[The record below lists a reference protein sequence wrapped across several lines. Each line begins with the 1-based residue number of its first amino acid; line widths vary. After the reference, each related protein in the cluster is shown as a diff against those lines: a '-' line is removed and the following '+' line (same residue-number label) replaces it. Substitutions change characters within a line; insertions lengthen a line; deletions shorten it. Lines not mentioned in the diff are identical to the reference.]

1 MTQDTPPL
9 DTQQTG
15 QTREHQLRFV
25 VNVLAR
31 RWIMILLISA
41 FGSVCLGIY
50 GLLKYDRP
58 QGTYSAQAKVLVTQ
72 SLWDRDIL
80 KGVGGASLFPVDA
93 QALVKRS
100 SNQRLAEKVARA
112 LVQQAV
118 AESLPAAAL
127 TTEEEYAAKTAQ
139 VKDML
144 NISVE
149 DPQSGVILIEARNC
163 PSRDEAARV
172 AEFAARIFV
181 EDNRQL
187 QVEEE
192 RKTHET
198 IRSRLEQLQD
208 ELSKAEAAEWQY
220 KEKMGF
226 QTYGKV
232 GEELAGIYRELSEKK
247 ALKEETNAK
256 LTEIAAQLTAIRA
269 QLPEALG
276 NVNDSVVSQ
285 MLTELNGLL
294 QEQLDLSVDYTPE
307 FPGLQQIQDEIVA
320 KKEAILEGIRML
332 DESAGG
338 GTNVWN
344 QRQDM
349 YRQQLD
355 LRLSLTG
362 IDIRMAA
369 LQRMLEDL
377 IPQIP
382 ELANKN
388 LEFERLAND
397 TQHIRDQ
404 FNRLREKEFEI
415 RTALDRENGQVER
428 HESVFASPVPVGGG
442 RIVVWMNFVLG
453 GLIGFGAGLALAM
466 MFETMDTSIKS
477 IEDINTYIGLE
488 VIGTIPYM
496 KFGKG
501 RGRKRRGT
509 YVAVSN
515 ESQMDECIVTQH
527 DPKSPVSE
535 AYRTLRTNF
544 QFATIKQKPK
554 TIMVTSAVPGEGKT
568 TTAVNMAVT
577 MADCG
582 IRVLLVDTDLR
593 RPNVHRVL
601 KMGRG
606 PGLADVLRGNAE
618 LGAVIRKTSIEN
630 LWVISSGRVPSNP
643 SELIGSA
650 KMQRLMGQLS
660 GQFDLVVCDAPSILV
675 VTDPV
680 LLATHVDTAVLV
692 VSVNNARRETVQRA
706 HKLLDAA
713 SVHIAGVVLN
723 GLEASRRH
731 YYYYYYYYEDGG
743 AGAWRRWARH

>member
-1 MTQDTPPL
+1 MAQDTPPL
-9 DTQQTG
+9 DPQQTG

-25 VNVLAR
+25 VNVLVR
-31 RWIMILLISA
+31 RWLMILLISF
-41 FGSVCLGIY
+41 FGSVGLGIY
-50 GLLKYDRP
+50 GLLKYERP
-58 QGTYSAQAKVLVTQ
+58 HGAYTAQAKVLVTQ
-72 SLWDRDIL
+72 SLWDRDVL
-80 KGVGGASLFPVDA
+80 KSVGGAPLFPVDA
-93 QALVKRS
+93 QSLVRRN

-118 AESLPAAAL
+118 AQSLPAAAL
-127 TTEEEYAAKTAQ
+127 ATEEEYAAKAAEI
-139 VKDML
+139 KGML
-144 NISVE
+144 NIAVE

-192 RKTHET
+192 QKTHET
-198 IRSRLEQLQD
+198 IRERLRQLQE
-208 ELSKAEAAEWQY
+208 ELSRAETAEWQY
-220 KEKMGF
+220 EQKMGF
-226 QTYGKV
+226 ETDD
-232 GEELAGIYRELSEKK
+232 ELSGIIRELKEKR
-247 ALKEETNAK
+247 AEKEKINAQ
-256 LTEIAAQLTAIRA
+256 LSEIAAQLTDIQTR
-269 QLPEALG
+269 LPEALG
-276 NVNDSVVSQ
+276 NVNDSVVTQ
-285 MLTELNGLL
+285 MIAELDDLVKEKLN
-294 QEQLDLSVDYTPE
+294 LSVDYTPE
-307 FPGLQQIQDEIVA
+307 YPGLQELQDEIDA
-320 KKEAILEGIRML
+320 KLEAIREAIKLE
-332 DESAGG
+332 DPAGG
-338 GTNVWN
+338 GADLWS
-344 QRQDM
+344 QRR
-349 YRQQLD
+349 YLYERKLD
-355 LRLSLTG
+355 LRLSLPE
-362 IDIRMAA
+362 IDMRIAT
-369 LQRMLEDL
+369 LQRTREEL
-377 IPQIP
+377 IPKIP

-388 LEFERLAND
+388 RELERLASD

-404 FNRLREKEFEI
+404 FNKLREKEFEI
-415 RTALDRENGQVER
+415 RTTLNRENGQVER
-428 HESVFASPVPVGGG
+428 HESVYASPVPVGGG

-453 GLIGFGAGLALAM
+453 GLVGFGAGLALAM
-466 MFETMDTSIKS
+466 MFEMMDTSIKN
-477 IEDINTYIGLE
+477 IEDITNYIGLE

-501 RGRKRRGT
+501 RGRRRRGT
-509 YVAVSN
+509 YAAVSN
-515 ESQMDECIVTQH
+515 ESQIDECIVTQH

-618 LGAVIRKTSIEN
+618 LSSVIRKTSVEN
-630 LWVISSGRVPSNP
+630 MWVISSGRVPPNP

-650 KMQRLMGQLS
+650 RMQRLMDRLS
-660 GQFDLVVCDAPSILV
+660 SQFDLVVCDAPSILV

-692 VSVNNARRETVQRA
+692 VSVNNARRETIQRA

-713 SVHIAGVVLN
+713 SVQVAGVVLN
-723 GLEASRRH
+723 GLEANRRH

-743 AGAWRRWARH
+743 AGMWRRWARY

>member
-1 MTQDTPPL
+1 MSQDTPPL
-9 DTQQTG
+9 DPQQTG
-15 QTREHQLRFV
+15 QAREHQLRFV
-25 VNVLAR
+25 VNVLVR
-31 RWIMILLISA
+31 RWLMILLIS
-41 FGSVCLGIY
+41 FSGSVCLGIY
-50 GLLKYDRP
+50 GLIKYDRP
-58 QGTYSAQAKVLVTQ
+58 QGTYTAQAKVLVTQ
-72 SLWDRDIL
+72 SLWDRDVL
-80 KGVGGASLFPVDA
+80 KSVGGAPLFAVDA
-93 QALVKRS
+93 QSLVKRS

-118 AESLPAAAL
+118 ADSLPAAAL
-127 TTEEEYAAKTAQ
+127 ATEEEYAEKAAE
-139 VKDML
+139 VKGML
-144 NISVE
+144 NITVE
-149 DPQSGVILIEARNC
+149 DAQSGVILIEARNC

-192 RKTHET
+192 QKTHET
-198 IRSRLEQLQD
+198 IRERLRQFQE
-208 ELSKAEAAEWQY
+208 ELSKAETAEWQY
-220 KEKMGF
+220 EEKMGF
-226 QTYGKV
+226 ETSD
-232 GEELAGIYRELSEKK
+232 ELSGIIRELKEKRAEK
-247 ALKEETNAK
+247 DKINAQ
-256 LTEIAAQLTAIRA
+256 LSEIAAQLTDIQTR
-269 QLPEALG
+269 LPEALG
-276 NVNDSVVSQ
+276 NVNDSVVTQ
-285 MLTELNGLL
+285 MIAELDDLL
-294 QEQLDLSVDYTPE
+294 KEQLNLSVDYTPE
-307 FPGLQQIQDEIVA
+307 YPGLQELQDEING
-320 KKEAILEGIRML
+320 KLEAIREGIKL
-332 DESAGG
+332 EDPAGG
-338 GTNVWN
+338 GADLWS
-344 QRQDM
+344 QRKYLYQ
-349 YRQQLD
+349 RQLD
-355 LRLSLTG
+355 LRLSLPE
-362 IDIRMAA
+362 IDMRIAT
-369 LQRMLEDL
+369 LQRTREEL
-377 IPQIP
+377 IPKIP

-388 LEFERLAND
+388 RELETLTND

-404 FNRLREKEFEI
+404 FNKFREKEFEI
-415 RTALDRENGQVER
+415 RAALSRENGQVER
-428 HESVFASPVPVGGG
+428 HESVYASPVPVGGG

-466 MFETMDTSIKS
+466 MFEMMDTSVKN
-477 IEDINTYIGLE
+477 IEDINNYIGLE

-501 RGRKRRGT
+501 KGRRRRGA

-515 ESQMDECIVTQH
+515 ESQIDECIVTQH

-544 QFATIKQKPK
+544 QFATIKQKPR

-618 LGAVIRKTSIEN
+618 LSSVIRKTSVEN
-630 LWVISSGRVPSNP
+630 MWVISSGRVPPNP

-650 KMQRLMGQLS
+650 KMQRLMDQLS
-660 GQFDLVVCDAPSILV
+660 SQFDLVVCDAPSILV

-692 VSVNNARRETVQRA
+692 VSVNNARRETIQRA

-713 SVHIAGVVLN
+713 SVQIAGVVLN
-723 GLEASRRH
+723 GLEANRRH
-731 YYYYYYYYEDGG
+731 YYYYYYYEDGG
-743 AGAWRRWARH
+743 TGAWRRWARY

>member
-1 MTQDTPPL
+1 MAQDTPPL
-9 DTQQTG
+9 DPQQTG

-31 RWIMILLISA
+31 RWLMILLISF

-50 GLLKYDRP
+50 GLLKYERP
-58 QGTYSAQAKVLVTQ
+58 QGTYTAQAKVLVTQ
-72 SLWDRDIL
+72 SLWDRDVL
-80 KGVGGASLFPVDA
+80 KSVGGAPLFPVDA
-93 QALVKRS
+93 QSLVRRS

-112 LVQQAV
+112 LIQQAV
-118 AESLPAAAL
+118 AQSLPAAAL
-127 TTEEEYAAKTAQ
+127 ATEEEYAAKAAEI
-139 VKDML
+139 KGML
-144 NISVE
+144 NIAVE

-192 RKTHET
+192 QETHET
-198 IRSRLEQLQD
+198 IRARLQQVQE
-208 ELSKAEAAEWQY
+208 ELSKAETAEWQY

-226 QTYGKV
+226 ETYD
-232 GEELAGIYRELSEKK
+232 ELAGIYRELKDKK
-247 ALKEETNAK
+247 ADQEKINAQ
-256 LTEIAAQLTAIRA
+256 LSEIAAQLTDIRA

-276 NVNDSVVSQ
+276 NVNDNVVTQ
-285 MLTELNGLL
+285 MITELNDLL
-294 QEQLDLSVDYTPE
+294 KEQLNLSVDYTPE
-307 FPGLQQIQDEIVA
+307 YPGLQELQDEINA
-320 KKEAILEGIRML
+320 KLEAIREGISKV
-332 DESAGG
+332 DGSVGDGADI
-338 GTNVWN
+338 WN
-344 QRQDM
+344 RRQYLYQRQ
-349 YRQQLD
+349 LD
-355 LRLSLTG
+355 QRLSLAE
-362 IDIRMAA
+362 IDMRIATLKRA
-369 LQRMLEDL
+369 LEDL
-377 IPQIP
+377 IPKIP

-388 LEFERLAND
+388 LELERLAND

-404 FNRLREKEFEI
+404 FNKLREKEFEI
-415 RTALDRENGQVER
+415 RTALNRENGQVER
-428 HESVFASPVPVGGG
+428 HESVYASPVPVGGG

-466 MFETMDTSIKS
+466 MFEMMDTSVKN
-477 IEDINTYIGLE
+477 IEDINNYIGLE

-496 KFGKG
+496 RFGKGKG
-501 RGRKRRGT
+501 RGRRGT

-515 ESQMDECIVTQH
+515 ESQIDECIVTQH

-618 LGAVIRKTSIEN
+618 LSSVIRKTSVEN
-630 LWVISSGRVPSNP
+630 MWVISSGRVPPNP

-650 KMQRLMGQLS
+650 KMQRLMDELS
-660 GQFDLVVCDAPSILV
+660 GQFGLVVCDAPSILV

-692 VSVNNARRETVQRA
+692 VSVNNARRETIQRA

-713 SVHIAGVVLN
+713 SVQIAGVVLN
-723 GLEASRRH
+723 GLEATRRH

-743 AGAWRRWARH
+743 AGIWRRWARY